1 MLAPAQGTVSTPA
14 RGHTVVQYTPE
25 TAKGVVLEAGQHE
38 HNFLDWLANPR
49 DAEGKRP
56 DHPSYDPRTLRV
68 PDSFLAKQTPVRGG
82 ASWAEST
89 GGVGRVASLTHALAQ
104 AHRQWWIEKARR
116 MDTVLFFKV
125 GKFYEIFHM
134 DADVAVKELG
144 LLYMKGYKAHAGFPE
159 IAYGKFSER
168 LVGLG
173 YKCVPCSRSLVLP
186 IDPMGST
193 QRERAWYW
201 SHPAPCF

>member
-1 MLAPAQGTVSTPA
+1 
-14 RGHTVVQYTPE
+14 
-25 TAKGVVLEAGQHE
+25 
-38 HNFLDWLANPR
+38 
-49 DAEGKRP
+49 
-56 DHPSYDPRTLRV
+56 
-68 PDSFLAKQTPVRGG
+68 
-82 ASWAEST
+82 
-89 GGVGRVASLTHALAQ
+89 
-104 AHRQWWIEKARR
+104 

-173 YKCVPCSRSLVLP
+173 YKCVPRRGPHFPGLRP
-186 IDPMGST
+186 K
-193 QRERAWYW
+193 RACT
-201 SHPAPCF
+201 A